1 MKGLFSV
8 AAMLATATIAA
19 PASAQVADTQAGPPA
34 ETGYEGDMVSVGL
47 GAAIVPDY
55 EGSDD
60 HRIVP
65 AIVFRARTGGITIFS
80 RGTYLYADLV
90 PSSEKVEFDAGPI
103 LGVRLNRTGKV
114 KDDRVD
120 ELPERKVAVEAGA
133 FGGVTFHG
141 LTNPYDSLSFRV
153 DAVKDLANAHESWVI
168 SPAADFGTPIS
179 QSTFVGASVS
189 MDFVSDKF
197 ADYYYGIG
205 PSASLDSGL
214 PTFDADGGLKSW
226 QAGLFVGHSLS
237 GDLRKG
243 WGLFGTAGYKKLV
256 GDIADSPIV
265 DDRGSSSQWFGALGV
280 GYTF

>member
-1 MKGLFSV
+1 MKRLISGTAFL
-8 AAMLATATIAA
+8 AATVLAA
-19 PASAQVADTQAGPPA
+19 PASGQVADTQAGPPA
-34 ETGYEGDMVSVGL
+34 EIDATGDMVSIGV
-47 GAAIVPDY
+47 GAAFVPDY

-60 HRIVP
+60 HRFVP
-65 AIVFRARTGGITIFS
+65 AVVLRAQTGGITIFS

-90 PSSEKVEFDAGPI
+90 PSAKSVEFDAGPI

-120 ELPERKVAVEAGA
+120 ELPDRNVAVEAGA

-179 QSTFVGASVS
+179 QSTFVGASFS
-189 MDFVSDKF
+189 MDFVSNKF

-205 PSASLDSGL
+205 TSAALDSGL
-214 PTFDADGGLKSW
+214 STFNPGGGLKSW
-226 QAGLFVGHSLS
+226 QTGLFVAHSLS

-243 WGLFGTAGYKKLV
+243 WGLFGTAGYKRLV

-265 DDRGSSSQWFGALGV
+265 DDRGSASQWFGALGV

>member
-1 MKGLFSV
+1 MKRLIS
-8 AAMLATATIAA
+8 ATALLAASILAA

-34 ETGYEGDMVSVGL
+34 DVATTGDMVSIGV
-47 GAAIVPDY
+47 GAAFVPDY

-60 HRIVP
+60 HRFVP
-65 AIVFRARTGGITIFS
+65 AIVFRAQTGGISIFS

-90 PSSEKVEFDAGPI
+90 PRGQGVDFDAGPI
-103 LGVRLNRTGKV
+103 VGVRLNRTGKV

-120 ELPERKVAVEAGA
+120 DLPERNTAFEAGGFA
-133 FGGVTFHG
+133 GLTFHG
-141 LTNPYDSLSFRV
+141 LTNPYDALSFRV

-179 QSTFVGASVS
+179 PSTFVGASLS
-189 MDFVSDKF
+189 ADFVSDKF
-197 ADYYYGIG
+197 ANYYFGIG

-243 WGLFGTAGYKKLV
+243 WGLFGTAGYKRLV
-256 GDIADSPIV
+256 GDFKDSPIV
-265 DDRGSSSQWFGALGV
+265 DDRGSASQWFGALGV

>member
-1 MKGLFSV
+1 MKRLIFGTALFAI
-8 AAMLATATIAA
+8 AALAA

-34 ETGYEGDMVSVGL
+34 ETGYEGDMVSIGVG
-47 GAAIVPDY
+47 GALVPDY

-60 HRIVP
+60 YRFVP
-65 AIVFRARTGGITIFS
+65 AVVFRARTGGITIFS

-90 PSSEKVEFDAGPI
+90 PSAKKVEFDAGPI
-103 LGVRLNRTGKV
+103 IGVRLNRTGKV

-120 ELPERKVAVEAGA
+120 ELSERNVAVEAGA

-141 LTNPYDSLSFRV
+141 LTNPYDSLSLRV
-153 DAVKDLANAHESWVI
+153 DAVKDFANAHESWVI
-168 SPAADFGTPIS
+168 TPAIDFGTPLS
-179 QSTFVGASVS
+179 TTTFVGASLS
-189 MDFVSDKF
+189 MDFVSDRF

-205 PSASLDSGL
+205 PSGSLDSGL
-214 PTFDADGGLKSW
+214 PTFDADGGMKSW
-226 QAGLFVGHSLS
+226 QAGLFVGQSLS

-243 WGLFGTAGYKKLV
+243 WGLFGTAGYKRLV

-265 DDRGSSSQWFGALGV
+265 DDRGSASQWFGAIGV

>member
-1 MKGLFSV
+1 MKRLISV
-8 AAMLATATIAA
+8 TALLGAALLAS
-19 PASAQVADTQAGPPA
+19 PASGQVAETQPGP
-34 ETGYEGDMVSVGL
+34 TGEAVGTGDMVSIGI
-47 GAAIVPDY
+47 GAAAVPDY

-60 HRIVP
+60 HRFVP
-65 AIVFRARTGGITIFS
+65 AIVFRAQTGGITIFS

-90 PSSEKVEFDAGPI
+90 PGGKNFEFDAGPI
-103 LGVRLNRTGKV
+103 VGVRLNRTGNV

-120 ELPERKVAVEAGA
+120 ELPERNIAVEAGA

-141 LTNPYDSLSFRV
+141 LTNPYDSLSLRV

-168 SPAADFGTPIS
+168 SPALDFGTPVS
-179 QSTFVGASVS
+179 RTTFVGASFS
-189 MDFVSDKF
+189 MDFVTDKF
-197 ADYYYGIG
+197 ASYYYDIT

-214 PTFDADGGLKSW
+214 PTFNADGGLKSW
-226 QAGLFVGHSLS
+226 QVGLFVGQSLS

-243 WGLFGTAGYKKLV
+243 WGLFGSAGYKKLV
-256 GDIADSPIV
+256 GDMADSPIV